1 MIKNKESLHIQCL
14 DINHLYI
21 WAISQKLA
29 VNNLER
35 IKDTSEF
42 KKYFI
47 SNYNREIDE
56 GYFLEV
62 NFQYLEKS
70 YELHNDLPFL
80 PKRVKI
86 EKVENLVANLHGKT
100 ECVLHIRNLKQAL
113 NHGLRLKKV
122 HRVIKLNQNAWLKPY
137 IDMNTE
143 KVENDFEHNF
153 FKLMNNAVFGK
164 TMRNLRKH
172 RDIKVVTIERKRNY
186 LVSELNY
193 HSKKLFTEK
202 LLVKEIK
209 KTEILMIK
217 PACFGLSILELSKI
231 LMYEF
236 WYDYVKQKYC
246 EKEKLCYMD
255 TGSFIAYIKT
265 EYIYQNI
272 AEDVETRFETS
283 NYEFRKN
290 CVKGKLKS
298 EY

>member
-14 DINHLYI
+14 DINNLYI
-21 WAISQKLA
+21 WEISQKLA

-35 IKDTSEF
+35 IKDTSQF

-47 SNYNREIDE
+47 SNYNKEIDE

-80 PKRVKI
+80 PKRMKI
-86 EKVENLVANLHGKT
+86 EKVENLVANLHDKT

-122 HRVIKLNQNAWLKPY
+122 HRVIKLNQNAWLKRY

-217 PACFGLSILELSKI
+217 PVCFGLSILELSKI

-255 TGSFIAYIKT
+255 TGSFIAYIKQSIFIKT
-265 EYIYQNI
+265 LQRMLKLGLRLQIMNFI
-272 AEDVETRFETS
+272 DHC
-283 NYEFRKN
+283 RK
-290 CVKGKLKS
+290 
-298 EY
+298 